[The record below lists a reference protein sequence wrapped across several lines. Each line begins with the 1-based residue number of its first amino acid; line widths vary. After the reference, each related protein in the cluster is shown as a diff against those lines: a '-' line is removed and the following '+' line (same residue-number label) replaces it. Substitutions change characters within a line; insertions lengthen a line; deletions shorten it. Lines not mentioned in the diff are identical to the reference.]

1 MTTRSPLN
9 IGRTIERNR
18 RKQARS
24 RENVEYRAGLH
35 RQKSSADAVRKV
47 QIQGDIDQ
55 ISLRGGKK

>member
-24 RENVEYRAGLH
+24 KENAEYRASLH
-35 RQKSSADAVRKV
+35 RQKSLADSVRKA

-55 ISLRGGKK
+55 ISLRGSKK